1 MDKKQFVELL
11 GNPAKFTSQDRGWL
25 RAVLDRYPYS
35 SVINVLALLADHA
48 HGFDTPE
55 QRRAAMLAMSDSS
68 ALEAMLNRAASANDA
83 PSFDV
88 FNEINTFQEV
98 SFKTAPKSVIL
109 SNFLQA
115 SPAEDVQKVQEAPR
129 HEVRD
134 DKKSIEPDEILGT
147 ETLAIILENQG
158 RYEQALA
165 IYKKLLAHLWL
176 IRQRLVFGRY
186 GGSMFLCF

>member
-11 GNPAKFTSQDRGWL
+11 GNPAKFSSQDRGWL

-98 SFKTAPKSVIL
+98 SFKTPRVLYFPISCRRV
-109 SNFLQA
+109 LQKMCRKYKRPRGTRCA
-115 SPAEDVQKVQEAPR
+115 TIKKV
-129 HEVRD
+129 
-134 DKKSIEPDEILGT
+134 
-147 ETLAIILENQG
+147 
-158 RYEQALA
+158 
-165 IYKKLLAHLWL
+165 
-176 IRQRLVFGRY
+176 
-186 GGSMFLCF
+186 